1 MSEPG
6 GKRTS
11 RPDAS
16 APADPVERNIADIVA
31 LQKEELAATGGAQRR
46 LEAISRKVAQPGYLV
61 GVIVFV
67 MAWIAASL
75 LTLRLRG
82 HSFDPP
88 PFEWLQG
95 LITFTALLTATVVLI
110 SQSRQMRLTEQRAQL
125 DLQIG
130 LLTEEKVTKVIHLIE
145 ELRRDLPVRDRD
157 DPHVSVLQQRTDAGR
172 VLSALKDAGLAE
184 GEAKDREER
193 E

>member
-11 RPDAS
+11 RPDSS